1 MKGGFKML
9 ANQTVEKID
18 GNRIK
23 ELERFTRRLY
33 IYRQKDRPQDE
44 RGNGKGRGYLKN
56 EIIN

>member
-1 MKGGFKML
+1 ML
-9 ANQTVEKID
+9 TNQMAEKID

-23 ELERFTRRLY
+23 ELEKLTRKLY

-44 RGNGKGRGYLKN
+44 DGNGEERRHLRN